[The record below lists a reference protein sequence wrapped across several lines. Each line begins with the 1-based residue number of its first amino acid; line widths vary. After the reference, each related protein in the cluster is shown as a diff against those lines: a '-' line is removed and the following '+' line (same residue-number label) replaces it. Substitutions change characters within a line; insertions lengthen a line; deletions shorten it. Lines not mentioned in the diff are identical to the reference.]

1 MWPSIS
7 GICKQIIPS
16 TCIYTK
22 MKCFIRKEI
31 FEQKNRNKVRQEKIT
46 MNYNPQI
53 PRMRKFLI
61 S

>member
-1 MWPSIS
+1 
-7 GICKQIIPS
+7 
-16 TCIYTK
+16 